1 MGKSEELLRLER
13 DLNEQPELRE
23 KLDAEYKRIAEAG
36 GVKCDGEVMAKAA
49 AAKICQSESPAP
61 ETARAFDLPPPG
73 GCHVRSMS

>member
-36 GVKCDGEVMAKAA
+36 GREVRRGSHGEGRRGPGVF
-49 AAKICQSESPAP
+49 CYPRRTGTPHRE
-61 ETARAFDLPPPG
+61 RAG
-73 GCHVRSMS
+73 A